1 MFLESNTISAFGS
14 TQPGMGRGGGVGAW
28 VVVLLGG
35 VAIVVLMCAGPRVGG
50 VVLFGVVRV
59 GAFGVVVD
67 ALTGG
72 VNAVVVLRWNLR
84 VGDVL

>member
-1 MFLESNTISAFGS
+1 
-14 TQPGMGRGGGVGAW
+14 MGRGGGVGAW

-59 GAFGVVVD
+59 GAVVVL
-67 ALTGG
+67 LTGG
-72 VNAVVVLRWNLR
+72 VNTVVVLRLNSR
-84 VGDVL
+84 VGDVLSRFGGV